1 MCESNSRSAGLDSLR
16 RPQSS
21 CELDPSV
28 GRSGPHA
35 FAVRFGIIR
44 LVMPLRPSRPV
55 SRLATIGRN
64 APLAEAGRRELKPL
78 ICPTRQAREGAT
90 L

>member
-1 MCESNSRSAGLDSLR
+1 
-16 RPQSS
+16 
-21 CELDPSV
+21 
-28 GRSGPHA
+28 
-35 FAVRFGIIR
+35 
-44 LVMPLRPSRPV
+44 MPLRPSRPV